1 MVYFNGQLVQDGVYT
16 FKVSGTYNNGEKF
29 TKLGAMIV
37 IYSK

>member
-1 MVYFNGQLVQDGVYT
+1 MDILTDKLVQEGVYT

-29 TKLGAMIV
+29 NELGAVIV